1 MLSTLDWLR
10 PAPKDFR
17 DRAAAIKAA
26 AADATATIGEDLI
39 RLATHNLDDLQLA
52 RLGKIALGAR
62 GDLAP
67 IERLRLGLIGDGTL
81 SLLGPVLT
89 GSGLRHGQL
98 IEVIEG
104 NYGNAVE
111 ESLEP
116 SSHLHAAR
124 LDFVLLAL
132 DYRLAGLDTAVTDA
146 DAAQAKVDD
155 ALARVRLIVSGL
167 ARSVRG
173 PILVQTVPPP
183 AETLFGSFDR
193 VQPGSP
199 FAMVAA
205 FNAGLAEKARKGEIV
220 LVDMARLAT
229 VVGLEHWHDPRHW
242 HASKLTSAPAFLPVI
257 ADVIARTLAALRGRA
272 KKVLVLD
279 LDNTLWG
286 GIIGDDGV
294 EGIKLGQGSGTGEAF
309 VAIQQLALA
318 LRQRG
323 IVLAVCSKNED
334 SAARLP
340 FREHPEM
347 ILREDHIAVF
357 QANWTDKA
365 SNLRVIA
372 NMLNLGIDSL
382 VFLDDNPVERE
393 QVRQELPLV
402 GVPEVGDDPALYPR
416 ILSAAG
422 YFETVAFSAEDR
434 VRADLYQST
443 AAQAELMA
451 STSDMASYLA
461 SLDMVCTIGPIDASN
476 RARASQ
482 LANKSNQ
489 YNLTTRRYTEVEMA
503 GVEADPAR
511 FAMQV
516 RLADRFGDHGLISVI
531 IADKAADTWSI
542 DTWLMSCRVLG
553 RRVQEAALAALVDA
567 ARAAGAHRLVG
578 TWLPSAKNA
587 MVRDHYARLGFVAAG
602 DLDGGGTRWELDL
615 ATYQRPELPM
625 RIADSRA
632 ANLKSDEP

>member
-1 MLSTLDWLR
+1 M
-10 PAPKDFR
+10 
-17 DRAAAIKAA
+17 
-26 AADATATIGEDLI
+26 
-39 RLATHNLDDLQLA
+39 QLT
-52 RLGKIALGAR
+52 RLGRIALGAKA
-62 GDLAP
+62 DLAP

-81 SLLGPVLT
+81 TLLGPVLT
-89 GSGLRHGQL
+89 GTGLRHGQL
-98 IEVIEG
+98 IEVVEG

-116 SSHLHAAR
+116 SSHLHTAG
-124 LDFVLLAL
+124 LDFALLAL

-146 DAAQAKVDD
+146 SAAQRLVDAALQ
-155 ALARVRLIVSGL
+155 RVRLIVTGL
-167 ARSVRG
+167 AQSVRG

-183 AETLFGSFDR
+183 PEPLFGSFDR
-193 VQPGSP
+193 LQPGSP

-205 FNAGLAEKARKGEIV
+205 FNAGLVEKARKGEIV

-229 VVGLEHWHDPRHW
+229 VVGLENWHDPRHW
-242 HASKLTSAPAFLPVI
+242 HASKLTSAPDFLPVI

-372 NMLNLGIDSL
+372 NLLNLGVDSL

-402 GVPEVGDDPALYPR
+402 GVPEVGADPALYPR

-434 VRADLYQST
+434 ARADLYQST

-451 STSDMASYLA
+451 STSDMAGYLS
-461 SLDMVCTIGPIDASN
+461 SLDMVCTFGPVDAAN
-476 RARASQ
+476 RARVSQ
-482 LANKSNQ
+482 LINKSNQ
-489 YNLTTRRYTEVEMA
+489 YNLTTRRYTEVEVA
-503 GVEADPAR
+503 AAEADPAR

-531 IADKAADTWSI
+531 IAEKIADQAGEAWSI

-553 RRVQEAALAALVDA
+553 RPRGRCAPADRHLAAQCQERHGPRPLSQTRV
-567 ARAAGAHRLVG
+567 RRRR
-578 TWLPSAKNA
+578 PS
-587 MVRDHYARLGFVAAG
+587 RWRGYPL
-602 DLDGGGTRWELDL
+602 GTRSYDL
-615 ATYQRPELPM
+615 PGAGP
-625 RIADSRA
+625 ADADGRHESRRKLITA
-632 ANLKSDEP
+632 RVGPVRSGRRESIPGG